1 MVDEAENEDKK
12 HKGSIV
18 TKILLFGVLPTM
30 TAIILVIGT
39 LLIAGVIP
47 RQGGNSNTEASVDV
61 GEEDE
66 ELYDDEDTGVDALTP
81 AIYIPLDPAFVV
93 NFTGQGKARFLQVT
107 VEVMTRDI
115 AVPDLV
121 KLHAPA
127 IRNSLMLLLSDQLY
141 ENIST
146 LDGKEIL
153 REEALE
159 VIQLVL
165 EEEAGDPGIEAVYFT
180 SFVMQ

>member
-1 MVDEAENEDKK
+1 MVREEENENKK
-12 HKGSIV
+12 NSGSLAA
-18 TKILLFGVLPTM
+18 KILLFGALPIMST
-30 TAIILVIGT
+30 IILVFGT
-39 LLIAGVIP
+39 LYFAGVIP
-47 RQGGNSNTEASVDV
+47 DQGGNNNGEVTDEYSEDDEMLL
-61 GEEDE
+61 EEDE
-66 ELYDDEDTGVDALTP
+66 SEEEFTP

-93 NFTGQGKARFLQVT
+93 NFSGEGQARFLQIT
-107 VEVMTRDI
+107 VEVMTRDP

-127 IRNSLMLLLSDQLY
+127 LRNNLMLLFSDQSY
-141 ENIST
+141 EIIST
-146 LDGKEIL
+146 LDGKESL

-165 EEEAGDPGIEAVYFT
+165 EEETGDPGIESVYFT